1 MINLSRDIKKYISV
15 GIFFI
20 IPIVWAISLL
30 VLGKIVNSD
39 FGNDFN
45 AISDYSIY
53 ISWMRN
59 YIFPESLQK
68 ILYIAILLLTFT
80 VLILLK
86 RNSLLV
92 KDLILVEPQRKYISF
107 K

>member
-39 FGNDFN
+39 FGNNFN
-45 AISDYSIY
+45 AISYYSIFAPYVKTYYRATWTLLMPTWPKQYGLFGQY
-53 ISWMRN
+53 IVPKTRSPIYSDKYEYAIY
-59 YIFPESLQK
+59 YI
-68 ILYIAILLLTFT
+68 
-80 VLILLK
+80 
-86 RNSLLV
+86 
-92 KDLILVEPQRKYISF
+92 
-107 K
+107 